1 MEIKMDNY
9 LVPTVIEKSGRG
21 ERAFDIYS
29 RLLKDRVIFVNG
41 QVEERMATSIV
52 AQLLH
57 LESESPDKDIYL
69 YIHSPG
75 GCVHSG
81 LQIIDTMR
89 YIKPNIVTIVTGM
102 AASMGFMIASSGTKG
117 KRFALPHA
125 QLMAHQ
131 VSSGT
136 SGHVVDQEI
145 RLAHSIKLNKILMGM
160 IADNC
165 GKTYEEVMEVC
176 NRDYWLGAEEA
187 ITFGAIDE
195 IQTKRK

>member
-1 MEIKMDNY
+1 MDNY
-9 LVPTVIEKSGRG
+9 LVPTVIEKTAGG

-29 RLLKDRVIFVNG
+29 RLLNDRIIFVNG
-41 QVEERMATSIV
+41 QVEENMATSIV

-57 LESESPDKDIYL
+57 LESQDPEKEIYM

-81 LQIIDTMR
+81 LQIIDTMK
-89 YIKPNIVTIVTGM
+89 YIRPEIVTIVTGM

-145 RLAHSIKLNKILMGM
+145 RLAHSIKLNKILMQM

-165 GKTYEEVMEVC
+165 GKTYEEVMKAC
-176 NRDYWLGAEEA
+176 NRDCWLGAKEA
-187 ITFGAIDE
+187 IKFGAIDKV
-195 IQTKRK
+195 QTKRK

>member
-1 MEIKMDNY
+1 MNNY
-9 LVPTVIEKSGRG
+9 LVPTVIEKTTGG

-29 RLLKDRVIFVNG
+29 RLLNDRIIFVNG
-41 QVEERMATSIV
+41 QVEENMATSIV

-57 LESESPDKDIYL
+57 LESNDPEKEIYM

-81 LQIIDTMR
+81 LQIIDTMK
-89 YIKPNIVTIVTGM
+89 YIKPEIVTIVTGV

-145 RLAHSIKLNKILMGM
+145 RLAHSIKLNKILMTM

-165 GKTYEEVMEVC
+165 GKTYEEVIEAC
-176 NRDYWLGAEEA
+176 NRDCWLGAKEA
-187 ITFGAIDE
+187 IKFGAIDKV
-195 IQTKRK
+195 QTKRK